1 MSSSLGAKREGHAR
15 VELEPDQ
22 VNATRATALAVG
34 AEVMART
41 HVIWDEISDRSGAGI
56 ADAADHLM
64 TALCDLHG
72 CDCAGWFGAQRLDV
86 VPEGDPLLG
95 WRPMVLQ
102 QLDRRD
108 RNDAFY
114 RSTRKAI
121 ATQDVSLTTVRHTQ
135 MAGSF
140 RATRL
145 RDLVPESWFE
155 SEHYKR
161 YLERDQADVVAVV
174 FPVSERCESYFLFIR
189 NAQRPRFEEHERDG
203 LAYALRGIRWF
214 HRHMLLFHGLLGA
227 SAPLTVTERNAL
239 RCLLSGGADKDIAAE
254 LQIGLHG
261 AREHVASLYRKFGV
275 SSRTELM
282 ALWLGRAG

>member
-1 MSSSLGAKREGHAR
+1 MSNSLATKREGNAR

-22 VNATRATALAVG
+22 GNATRATALAVG

-41 HVIWDEISDRSGAGI
+41 HVIWDEISERSGAGI
-56 ADAADHLM
+56 EDATNHLM
-64 TALCDLHG
+64 AALCDLHG
-72 CDCAGWFGAQRLDV
+72 CDCAAWFGAQRLEV
-86 VPEGDPLLG
+86 VPQDDPMHG
-95 WRPMVLQ
+95 WRPMALQ

-108 RNDAFY
+108 RFDAFF

-121 ATQDVSLTTVRHTQ
+121 ETQDISLTTVRHTQ

-174 FPVSERCESYFLFIR
+174 FPVSERSESYFLFIR

-214 HRHMLLFHGLLGA
+214 HRHMLLFHGLLGTG
-227 SAPLTVTERNAL
+227 APLTVTERNAL
-239 RCLLSGGADKDIAAE
+239 RCLLSGAADKDIAAE
-254 LQIGLHG
+254 LQIGLHR
-261 AREHVASLYRKFGV
+261 AREHVAALYRKFDV
-275 SSRTELM
+275 ASRTELM